1 MEIINIESFTSEV
14 SEKSESIVLEED
26 EVVTNNSKIDDIPF
40 EIKTGNDETDVPMT
54 IKSKTDENL
63 NSDLNNGAQL
73 GLF

>member
-14 SEKSESIVLEED
+14 SEKSEPIVLEED

-40 EIKTGNDETDVPMT
+40 EINTSNDETDVPMT